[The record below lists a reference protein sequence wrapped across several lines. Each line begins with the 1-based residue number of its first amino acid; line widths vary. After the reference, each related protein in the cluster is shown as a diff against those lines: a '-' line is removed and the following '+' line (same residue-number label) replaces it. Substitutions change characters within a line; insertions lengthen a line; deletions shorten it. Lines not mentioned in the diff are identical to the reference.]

1 MLGLISGVHGWAAEL
16 RGMQVLRA
24 ASLGMPAPL
33 SASELLQRVRKS
45 PSKTDSPYVIDGENG
60 QVQQQQL
67 GEPRDKGIL
76 HFWVLGSLRR
86 CGYFWILLFQTSA
99 LPQLRCSLGWL

>member
-45 PSKTDSPYVIDGENG
+45 PSKTDSPYVIEGENG

-67 GEPRDKGIL
+67 GDPRDKGIL
-76 HFWVLGSLRR
+76 HFWVLGSLR